1 MTAALAGQRTLFGRA
16 EAGSQPARFAVSV
29 VGCRRAWSTAFAL
42 VVAEARG
49 VALAGQR
56 AVILASDGTAVE
68 VTLSP
73 EGGFVVDPGVF
84 TPPPWAD
91 QARRLLAEHR

>member
-1 MTAALAGQRTLFGRA
+1 MSTVVAGQRSLFGGIEAA
-16 EAGSQPARFAVSV
+16 EQPTRFTVAVF
-29 VGCRRAWSTAFAL
+29 GCGRAWSTAFAL

-68 VTLSP
+68 VTVSP
-73 EGGFVVDPGVF
+73 DGGFVVDPRVCA
-84 TPPPWAD
+84 PPPWAD
-91 QARRLLAEHR
+91 QVRRLLAEHG